1 MALDKQLIWRAPF
14 KRDDAFPLD
23 RSLVFTSYDDMLSYA
38 SSTAESPHA
47 QGVPYAGQIVSVV
60 NDTNKTA
67 KIYCIEEVGET
78 AKIKSMES
86 QYTDGNGIDIN
97 AENQI
102 TVKVADSNITGV
114 ENFINTDANGISVT
128 GVTSNKTLTSEAI
141 TIEGGP
147 LATENVKKA
156 FEGGV
161 IPVGTDIQALLK
173 ALFCEEKYPQ
183 LTSSS
188 PLYTAYIT
196 QPTITGSKTSGSLVE
211 VGESISINKVKATT
225 TNFDNNQIYVRGF
238 TYGYSDTISGDTI
251 SSTGITTNWNPR
263 QKSDTY
269 YTLTP
274 NIYTGFTGDLPI
286 SASSISASTCELENC
301 NLIAGLGENIYK
313 VKETAPTFVGSHTG
327 ITSKYIISNLGG
339 RAEGHKSPEISGST
353 TDREYTPL
361 DKTGSYTVIGV
372 YPVYSNI
379 KNGKFISGATEGF
392 ALQTGVTFVISS
404 VPTEV
409 NSDYNFMFDY
419 PATKSISNF
428 ELKDMQGNWTP
439 FSSWYDAK
447 SEEITKTING
457 KPYKYYRLT
466 TGGGNGD
473 SEGYRI
479 TLNESLNK

>member
-1 MALDKQLIWRAPF
+1 MALDKQIIWKAPF

-60 NDTNKTA
+60 NDSNKTA

-183 LTSSS
+183 LTSGS
-188 PLYTAYIT
+188 PLYTTQIT
-196 QPTITGSKTSGSLVE
+196 PPTISGPKTSGSLVE
-211 VGESISINKVKATT
+211 VGESISINRVKATPVS
-225 TNFDNNQIYVRGF
+225 FDKTQIYVKGF
-238 TYGYSDTISGDTI
+238 MHGYSDTINGDAI
-251 SSTGITTNWNPR
+251 SSTEITTSWDPE
-263 QKSDTY
+263 QKSNTF

-274 NIYTGFTGDLPI
+274 SIYTGFTGDLPI
-286 SASSISASTCELENC
+286 SASSVSASTCELENC
-301 NLIAGLGENIYK
+301 TLIAGLGENTYK

-339 RAEGHKSPEISGST
+339 RDEAHKSPEISGSA
-353 TDREYTPL
+353 TDREQTPT

-404 VPTEV
+404 VPTEAG
-409 NSDYNFMFDY
+409 SLYNFMFDY
-419 PATKSISNF
+419 PATKSISSF
-428 ELKDMQGNWTP
+428 ETKDVEGNWTP
-439 FSSWYDAK
+439 FSAWYDAK
-447 SEEITKTING
+447 SEEVTKTING
-457 KPYKYYRLT
+457 KSYKYYRLT
-466 TGGGNGD
+466 TGGDNGD
-473 SEGYRI
+473 SKGYKI